1 MIRTILFLLSFFVCA
16 FAHAQQEEA
25 WVYLSEKTNTEAYF
39 DNPLTMLSQRALD
52 RRIRQEIALD
62 VRDVPLDAVT
72 VSEVSN
78 TVGVT
83 LMAKSKW
90 LNALHVRGTKTAIA
104 SLSNLS
110 GVASIAYGDNR
121 HNKSKPS

>member
-52 RRIRQEIALD
+52 RRIRQGIALD

-78 TVGVT
+78 TV
-83 LMAKSKW
+83 
-90 LNALHVRGTKTAIA
+90 RGDPNGKIQVVERTSCSRNENSDSSTF
-104 SLSNLS
+104 
-110 GVASIAYGDNR
+110 
-121 HNKSKPS
+121 